1 MSKNDLATVC
11 GLCCSTCVAPGIL
24 CREPCTI
31 VKGKIRWGQCAIYTC
46 CAEKGFEH
54 CGFCPDVPNCKP
66 MMDIEK
72 IEKKFGIPMDDKIRM
87 ENLKRR
93 VELGTEKWIEGQE
106 RFARK

>member
-1 MSKNDLATVC
+1 
-11 GLCCSTCVAPGIL
+11 
-24 CREPCTI
+24 
-31 VKGKIRWGQCAIYTC
+31 
-46 CAEKGFEH
+46 
-54 CGFCPDVPNCKP
+54 